1 MFGDEEEIIRKPA
14 LRRYGVP
21 ALLVAF
27 IGGGAV
33 GIMTLM
39 KHTGPTARPHIEQH
53 IKQVVAKPTPKVPS
67 PPQALTA
74 HAGAGNDAFGLKAGE
89 GGGDGSC
96 VGDCGSGDADDG
108 TYFENVLN
116 GMVKDTLR
124 DDDRLRTAHYRATVA
139 IVFDSSGHV
148 EHVQFQNF
156 EGDQDA
162 RDEVARVL
170 SRMASSES
178 IPANAANGKAW
189 IVRLNAHA
197 PG

>member
-1 MFGDEEEIIRKPA
+1 VTP
-14 LRRYGVP
+14 
-21 ALLVAF
+21 
-27 IGGGAV
+27 
-33 GIMTLM
+33 
-39 KHTGPTARPHIEQH
+39 
-53 IKQVVAKPTPKVPS
+53 KPTPKAPS

-89 GGGDGSC
+89 GGDGDVVGDG
-96 VGDCGSGDADDG
+96 GSGDGDDG
-108 TYFENVLN
+108 AYFSTVLT
-116 GMVKDTLR
+116 GLVHDTLR
-124 DDDRLRTAHYRATVA
+124 DDDRLRNAHYRATVA
-139 IVFDSSGHV
+139 IVFDGSGHV
-148 EHVQFQNF
+148 EHVQFQSF

-162 RDEVARVL
+162 RDEVVRVL